1 MFSSE
6 KPVMMALSCD
16 ERMLTIHL
24 AISTQCW
31 IVTDRRTNVTDGQK
45 DMLRQHIRHLF
56 ALDRAGEEWCDG
68 CWS

>member
-1 MFSSE
+1 
-6 KPVMMALSCD
+6 MMALSCD

-56 ALDRAGEEWCDG
+56 ALDRAGEE
-68 CWS
+68 